1 MPPKPKFTREEIVAA
16 ALQVVRTRGLEAL
29 TTREIAAELGT
40 STRPIFTYFESMEQ
54 VRAEVRKAAEKIY
67 LDTIEEGL
75 SKPIPFLG
83 VGLDENGVPS
93 VLTHLTKLTCE
104 SVMRTYRVTQQQAE
118 RYTRDMWLVS
128 HGIAALIVTNSCPYT
143 DEQISRIFTGFSLS
157 VYKSIKEIPGFAEND
172 YDRDAEF
179 RKLVEK

>member
-1 MPPKPKFTREEIVAA
+1 MKIQMIVAA
-16 ALQVVRTRGLEAL
+16 HKAYRMPQDPMYIPIHVGKAGKEL
-29 TTREIAAELGT
+29 ELGFQGDNT
-40 STRPIFTYFESMEQ
+40 GDNIS
-54 VRAEVRKAAEKIY
+54 EKNFSY
-67 LDTIEEGL
+67 CELTGLYWAWKHLDGDYIGL
-75 SKPIPFLG
+75 S
-83 VGLDENGVPS
+83 
-93 VLTHLTKLTCE
+93 H
-104 SVMRTYRVTQQQAE
+104 YRRYFRGKSGKNKWDCILTQQQAE

-179 RKLVEK
+179 RKLAEK

>member
-1 MPPKPKFTREEIVAA
+1 MFSHAAQTQIHPGRNRCRRASGRPHPRARGAHHPRNRRGTGHVYPPQFYRM
-16 ALQVVRTRGLEAL
+16 LFLL
-29 TTREIAAELGT
+29 
-40 STRPIFTYFESMEQ
+40 
-54 VRAEVRKAAEKIY
+54 RA
-67 LDTIEEGL
+67 
-75 SKPIPFLG
+75 
-83 VGLDENGVPS
+83 GLDENGVPS

-104 SVMRTYRVTQQQAE
+104 SVMKTYRVTQQQAE

>member
-1 MPPKPKFTREEIVAA
+1 
-16 ALQVVRTRGLEAL
+16 
-29 TTREIAAELGT
+29 
-40 STRPIFTYFESMEQ
+40 MEQ

-83 VGLDENGVPS
+83 AGQQYIRFARQEPQFYRMLFLLRAGLDENGVPS

-104 SVMRTYRVTQQQAE
+104 SVMKTYRVTQQQAE